1 MGTPRYC
8 TFFPI
13 MKYKFIVLPILAILG
28 VFIYGRNGGSFA
40 FLGIGNRHLP
50 DIIVLGAQKAGTIQ
64 LLRMIN
70 LHSQIVVTKKVIDEF
85 GSHEISFLD
94 ENWEKGLS
102 WYLSKMPI
110 AEPDQLTVDFTPK
123 YLFSEEAP
131 ERAHQVLPQAK
142 LLLVVRDPIDR
153 LVSDFHHLNASS
165 QIESLEEFANSN
177 QEVMKFGYYADHIK
191 NWLRF
196 YPKEQLYIV
205 NGNDLMTEPAL
216 ELAKIE
222 TFLGVEHEI
231 VDNDFVFNNNKH
243 FYCQIAKHKNKE
255 ECQHSSAQ
263 QKNPHK
269 NAALH
274 PHLKEKLI
282 EHYKPKV
289 EELFEIAGTRFEWKH
304 FKET

>member
-1 MGTPRYC
+1 MG
-8 TFFPI
+8 
-13 MKYKFIVLPILAILG
+13 
-28 VFIYGRNGGSFA
+28 
-40 FLGIGNRHLP
+40 
-50 DIIVLGAQKAGTIQ
+50 
-64 LLRMIN
+64 
-70 LHSQIVVTKKVIDEF
+70 
-85 GSHEISFLD
+85 HEISFLD

-205 NGNDLMTEPAL
+205 NGNDLMTEPAR

-222 TFLGVEHEI
+222 TFWALSMKLLIMTLSSTITSTSSVKLPSTKI
-231 VDNDFVFNNNKH
+231 KKNVNIAVLNKRIH
-243 FYCQIAKHKNKE
+243 IKMR
-255 ECQHSSAQ
+255 
-263 QKNPHK
+263 
-269 NAALH
+269 
-274 PHLKEKLI
+274 
-282 EHYKPKV
+282 
-289 EELFEIAGTRFEWKH
+289 RFIH
-304 FKET
+304 I